1 MNMKEQ
7 TEKSPPLLQ
16 EKSVTITAPATSANL
31 VCGFDVLGMAL
42 TNPQD
47 RMTVTLR
54 EEPGISIRHTDG
66 YELPVEPEKNV
77 AGASLLALMDDLE
90 EKPGFD
96 VVIEKNIKPG
106 SGLGS

>member
-1 MNMKEQ
+1 MKMENL
-7 TEKSPPLLQ
+7 PLLIK
-16 EKSVTITAPATSANL
+16 EKTVTISAPATSANL
-31 VCGFDVLGMAL
+31 VCGFDILGMAL

-77 AGASLLALMDDLE
+77 AGASLLALIDE
-90 EKPGFD
+90 WKEKVGFEIIID
-96 VVIEKNIKPG
+96 KRIKPG